1 MYVQLLAPRDGYACL
16 TGSSAN
22 VSDQSES
29 MMTKKNSAA
38 LLARAAAVIPGAV
51 NSPVRAWK
59 AVGGETLFIARGSGA
74 MLVDADGNRFIDYVG
89 SYGPAILGHAH
100 PEIVA
105 AVAEQAGHGFG
116 YGAPTELEIEI
127 AERIAAAIPMAR
139 KVRLVSSGTE
149 AGMTA
154 IRIARAATG
163 RPRIIKFDGCYHGH
177 SDGLLVR
184 AGSGVMTLGVPDS
197 AGVPEALAALTR
209 VARFN
214 SLAAV
219 ERYFLA
225 EPREVAAVIVEPVA
239 ANMGVVPP
247 ATGFLKDLGDLAHRH
262 GALFICDEVIS
273 GFRLRYG
280 TAHEMFGADP
290 DLVMLGKVIGGGLPI
305 GAVAG
310 RAELMDMLAPAG
322 PVYQAGTLSGSPVAV
337 RAGLETLKILA
348 RPGAYERLE
357 AASARLGG
365 GMAEALR
372 SSGLK
377 GCINRVGSLVTPFLG
392 VEAVRDAEEARRADT
407 ALFARFF
414 HAMLERGIYL
424 PPSQFEAMFV
434 SLAHRDADIDRTV
447 TAARESLAH
456 VARS

>member
-1 MYVQLLAPRDGYACL
+1 MI
-16 TGSSAN
+16 N
-22 VSDQSES
+22 H
-29 MMTKKNSAA
+29 KNSAA
-38 LLARAAAVIPGAV
+38 LRARAAGVIPGAV
-51 NSPVRAWK
+51 NSPVRAWN
-59 AVGGETLFIARGSGA
+59 AVRGETIFIACGA
-74 MLVDADGNRFIDYVG
+74 GATLIDADGNRFIDYVG

-100 PEIVA
+100 PEVVA
-105 AVAEQAGHGFG
+105 AVAEQAGRGFG
-116 YGAPTELEIEI
+116 YGAPTELEVEI

-154 IRIARAATG
+154 IRLARAATG

-177 SDGLLVR
+177 SDSLLVR

-197 AGVPEALAALTR
+197 AGVPESLAALTR
-209 VARFN
+209 VARYN
-214 SLAAV
+214 SLDAV
-219 ERYFLA
+219 ERYFHA
-225 EPREVAAVIVEPVA
+225 EPREIAAVIVEPVA

-247 ATGFLKDLGDLAHRH
+247 APGFLKDLGDLAHRH

-280 TAHEMFGADP
+280 TVHEIFGADP
-290 DLVMLGKVIGGGLPI
+290 DLVMLGKVIGGGMPI

-310 RAELMDMLAPAG
+310 RAELMDLLAPVG
-322 PVYQAGTLSGSPVAV
+322 PVYQAGTLSGSPLAV
-337 RAGLETLKILA
+337 RAGIETLKILA
-348 RPGAYERLE
+348 RPGTYERLE

-365 GMAEALR
+365 GIAEALR

-392 VEAVRDAEEARRADT
+392 VAAVCDGEEARRADT
-407 ALFARFF
+407 ALFAKFF

-434 SLAHRDADIDRTV
+434 SLAHSDADIDRTIGAV
-447 TAARESLAH
+447 RESLAQ
-456 VARS
+456 AASS